1 MKDINIPFEISTNPN
16 QPVLLLEDIFLVKA
30 ENWQSEANGKIWF
43 SWLPFA
49 QYSFELTGLKLTLD
63 DDTLNSQGKTI
74 QIQSQDLQLKG
85 VISNI
90 SFSDK
95 VKISGH
101 IIQSTKKNVPEF
113 SEIYFL
119 IPNFS
124 DYISIPKNKI
134 GLTTKEI
141 HLSADNWELHIYP
154 ISNNHEII
162 KNLKASNGYNF
173 THVST
178 LVKKDR
184 QKFSISDLIE
194 FFDYL
199 TSFFSFVRGFWVSP
213 VIPFDKKG
221 KILFDAITKPRI
233 SHWENWFSWS
243 DRQYAE
249 GVSILFPKLFKKWC
263 DPFWKK
269 HLNSLIYWYVM
280 SNMQQGGLDGAIVM
294 SQIGLELMSW
304 TLLVQ
309 DKKIIKIIS
318 SKKYK
323 KYASEKFRK
332 LFSCIGLPLDI
343 PDELNKLKTF
353 ARQNNIKDAP
363 HAITEIR
370 NEFVHP
376 KKKYS
381 NVIDTNI
388 KIETWKLTL
397 WYLELTI
404 LKILD
409 YNGQYFNRLKKGQWQ
424 GQVEPLPW
432 NPFREQE
439 L

>member
-16 QPVLLLEDIFLVKA
+16 QPVLLLEDIFSVKA
-30 ENWQSEANGKIWF
+30 ENWQSEASGKIWF
-43 SWLPFA
+43 SWFPFP
-49 QYSFELTGLKLTLD
+49 QYGFEFTGLKLTLN
-63 DDTLNSQGKTI
+63 DDTLNSNGKTI

-85 VISNI
+85 VIFNI
-90 SFSDK
+90 SFGDK

-101 IIQSTKKNVPEF
+101 IIQSIKKNVPEF

-124 DYISIPKNKI
+124 DYISIPKNRI

-141 HLSADNWELHIYP
+141 HLSADNWELHIDP

-173 THVST
+173 THVLI

-184 QKFSISDLIE
+184 QKFSISDLVE

-199 TSFFSFVRGFWVSP
+199 TLFFSFVRGFWVSP
-213 VIPFDKKG
+213 LIPFDENHR
-221 KILFDAITKPRI
+221 IIFEAIKKPRI

-243 DRQYAE
+243 DPQYVE

-269 HLNSLIYWYVM
+269 HLNSLIYWYIM
-280 SNMQQGGLDGAIVM
+280 SNMQHGGLDGAIVM
-294 SQIGLELMSW
+294 SQISLELISW
-304 TLLVQ
+304 NLLVQ
-309 DKKIIKIIS
+309 DKHIMPSKI
-318 SKKYK
+318 YYEN
-323 KYASEKFRK
+323 YASTNFRE
-332 LFSCIGLPLDI
+332 LFSYIGLPLNI

-353 ARQNNIKDAP
+353 AIQNNLEDAP

-376 KKKYS
+376 NKKYS

-409 YNGQYFNRLKKGQWQ
+409 YNGQYSNRIRKDLWE
-424 GQVEPLPW
+424 GQVEPLP
-432 NPFREQE
+432 
-439 L
+439 

>member
-16 QPVLLLEDIFLVKA
+16 QPVLLLEDIFSIKA
-30 ENWQSEANGKIWF
+30 ENWQSEGNGKIWF
-43 SWLPFA
+43 NWFPFA
-49 QYSFELTGLKLTLD
+49 RYSFELTELKLTLD
-63 DDTLNSQGKTI
+63 NDTLNSLGKTI
-74 QIQSQDLQLKG
+74 QIKSQDLQLKG

-90 SFSDK
+90 SFGDK

-119 IPNFS
+119 ISNFS
-124 DYISIPKNKI
+124 DYVSIPKNKI

-173 THVST
+173 THLST

-184 QKFSISDLIE
+184 RKFSISDLTD

-199 TSFFSFVRGFWVSP
+199 TLFFSFVRGFWVSP
-213 VIPFDKKG
+213 LIPFDENRR
-221 KILFDAITKPRI
+221 IIFEAIKKPRI
-233 SHWENWFSWS
+233 SHWENCFSWS
-243 DRQYAE
+243 DPQYAE
-249 GVSILFPKLFKKWC
+249 GVSILFSKLFKKWC

-269 HLNSLIYWYVM
+269 HLNSLIYWYIM
-280 SNMQQGGLDGAIVM
+280 SNMQHGGLDGAIVM
-294 SQIGLELMSW
+294 SQIGLELISW
-304 TLLVQ
+304 NLLVQ
-309 DKKIIKIIS
+309 DKHIMTSKI
-318 SKKYK
+318 YYEN
-323 KYASEKFRK
+323 YAATNFRE
-332 LFSCIGLPLDI
+332 LFSYIGLPLNI
-343 PDELNKLKTF
+343 PGELNKLKIF
-353 ARQNNIKDAP
+353 AKQNNLKDAP
-363 HAITEIR
+363 RAITEIR
-370 NEFVHP
+370 NELVHP

-388 KIETWKLTL
+388 KIETWKLIL

-404 LKILD
+404 LKVLD
-409 YNGQYFNRLKKGQWQ
+409 YDGQYSNRTRKDPRV
-424 GQVEPLPW
+424 GQVEPLP
-432 NPFREQE
+432 
-439 L
+439 